1 MNRSKLSV
9 VGWTTLG
16 AFVVAALMIST
27 SQSYGRTDS
36 KEKNIVRERT
46 AGPLV
51 EEADKN
57 IKVLNGMPESQLIP
71 AMKFMSVSLGVGCNY
86 CHVSKDGQ
94 LNAAA
99 DDKEKKRT
107 ARTMIKMVVQANKT
121 TFHGDTQISCY
132 TCHRGQPIP
141 QNAPNLPVALR
152 TPSPAGAALMPAPS
166 ATPAW
171 PSADEILNKYV
182 DAIGG
187 QAAVDKIES
196 AVIRGTV
203 VNASGSS
210 GTFESDQVAPDKG
223 YEIVTTQRGTW
234 VRVLKREQGWEKNVL
249 GTNALTT
256 EQLANLKLSLPMF
269 GILQLKRQ
277 FSTFDVVAKDKIE
290 SHDVYVVKAIRP
302 DQKQEDLYF
311 DSDTGLLVREVMGTN
326 TKIGVIPEETDF
338 DDYRIVEGI
347 KLPTTVRFAGV
358 DSQNPSSTRKIDT
371 VTLNAPV
378 DDGRFNKP
386 D

>member
-1 MNRSKLSV
+1 MKRSKLNV
-9 VGWTTLG
+9 VEWTTFG
-16 AFVVAALMIST
+16 RFAVAALIMPISH
-27 SQSYGRTDS
+27 SHGRTG
-36 KEKNIVRERT
+36 KEKNIVREWT

-51 EEADKN
+51 EEVGKN
-57 IKVLNGMPESQLIP
+57 IKVLNGMPQSELIP

-107 ARTMIKMVVQANKT
+107 ARTMIKMVLQANKT
-121 TFHGDTQISCY
+121 TFHSNTQISCY
-132 TCHRGQPIP
+132 TCHRGEPTP

-152 TPSPAGAALMPAPS
+152 TPSPGGAAPTPSVS

-171 PSADEILNKYV
+171 PSAEEILSRYV

-187 QAAVDKIES
+187 QTAVDKIKS
-196 AVIRGTV
+196 AVIHGTV

-210 GTFESDQVAPDKG
+210 GTFELDQVAPDRG
-223 YEIVTTQRGTW
+223 YEIVTTQRGTRL
-234 VRVLKREQGWEKNVL
+234 RVLKQQQGWEKNVL

-256 EQLANLKLSLPMF
+256 EQLADLKLSMPMF

-277 FSTFDVVAKDKIE
+277 FSTFDVVGKDKIE
-290 SHDVYVVKAIRP
+290 THDVYVVKAIRP

-311 DSDTGLLVREVMGTN
+311 DSDTGLLVREVMDTN
-326 TKIGVIPEETDF
+326 TMIGVIPEETDF
-338 DDYRIVEGI
+338 DDYRLIEGI
-347 KLPTTVRFAGV
+347 KLPTTVRLAGV
-358 DSQNPSSTRKIDT
+358 DSQNPSSTRKIDM
-371 VTLNAPV
+371 VNLNAPV
-378 DDGRFNKP
+378 DDARFNKP